1 MAHSCHIC
9 DTPPN
14 DHCLSHCY
22 QGKRC
27 KENLFASVMGA
38 SSCHSALVTYSS
50 LDLPANQPEVNYP
63 WKIDGILLSLNSI
76 LFSPYQLYSGA
87 QRYWEMAYSCHI
99 GDTPPNDHCLSH
111 WYQGKRCKENLT
123 LLASASIMGASSCH
137 SALVTYSSLDLPAN
151 QPEVNYPWKI
161 DGILLSLNSIPFS
174 PYQLEHPPLVFLQH
188 KQKNHCRRTQWVLF
202 LQKNIEN
209 LWDNCQL
216 PSLMLEILKLVLP

>member
-14 DHCLSHCY
+14 DHCLSHWY

-27 KENLFASVMGA
+27 KENLTLLASASIMGA
-38 SSCHSALVTYSS
+38 SSCHSAFVTYSS

-63 WKIDGILLSLNSI
+63 WKIDAILLRLNSI
-76 LFSPYQLYSGA
+76 LFSPYQLYSRA
-87 QRYWEMAYSCHI
+87 QRYWEMAHSCHI

-151 QPEVNYPWKI
+151 QPEVNYPLENRWYSVK
-161 DGILLSLNSIPFS
+161 LEFNTFLTLSVGTSATCF
-174 PYQLEHPPLVFLQH
+174 FAA
-188 KQKNHCRRTQWVLF
+188 
-202 LQKNIEN
+202 
-209 LWDNCQL
+209 
-216 PSLMLEILKLVLP
+216 